1 MFCKV
6 NRFYLNFRVRHGMRT
21 FENLFHCKTLYKEQ
35 SGSRSSKFVKQNMED
50 ENVLQLIINSENLSI
65 TVDSDSEKWSF
76 NLYSCG
82 YHEYTNIWAPLIGDE
97 SLICQ
102 KKDMC
107 MILMLWS
114 LFEERLSSK
123 MSPKYMCPLL
133 EIFYV
138 FLTHQYVLEYW
149 VKWSTALLGMV
160 SKFLSAML
168 SKVM

>member
-1 MFCKV
+1 MEWEHSKI
-6 NRFYLNFRVRHGMRT
+6 
-21 FENLFHCKTLYKEQ
+21 LFHCKTLYKEQ

-123 MSPKYMCPLL
+123 MSPKIYAASFGNFLCLPNTSIRARVLSKMVNRVVRNGL
-133 EIFYV
+133 EIPV
-138 FLTHQYVLEYW
+138 CL
-149 VKWSTALLGMV
+149 
-160 SKFLSAML
+160 L